1 MFLPQETN
9 KRRSKYNKN
18 KKAGNITTDEPE
30 SMKLKAGKQINEIKI

>member
-18 KKAGNITTDEPE
+18 KKAGNINTDESE